1 MREMLPKI
9 RTSQHGGDPLWK
21 SEKRRRRSKAGDA
34 VGRARCRSSFLSAPG
49 VEFFAERG
57 RSLDRS
63 MGEYFRRAKVSWDGG
78 DVAPAPRFPV
88 SRGDRKKIQTTASV
102 PKKSVSLQGCTPQE
116 WALVGPMGGGIVN
129 DISRRRHLNLNA
141 HIAGAVSDSGLNV
154 VEEKIRA
161 FFAAADESRYSLPS
175 CGTTR

>member
-9 RTSQHGGDPLWK
+9 RTSQHGTDPLWK
-21 SEKRRRRSKAGDA
+21 SEKRRKRSKTGDA

-78 DVAPAPRFPV
+78 DVAPVLRFPV
-88 SRGDRKKIQTTASV
+88 SRGDRKKIQATAVCPRNLSHRRGSPHGFAPILR
-102 PKKSVSLQGCTPQE
+102 PKIQHKELG
-116 WALVGPMGGGIVN
+116 
-129 DISRRRHLNLNA
+129 
-141 HIAGAVSDSGLNV
+141 
-154 VEEKIRA
+154 
-161 FFAAADESRYSLPS
+161 
-175 CGTTR
+175 GTT